1 MTTEEKKDVLCVV
14 RALLMISLLVISS
27 SIMSFNILDVVYLV
41 VIGICFL
48 DYLKEKRKH
57 QI

>member
-1 MTTEEKKDVLCVV
+1 MTTEEKKDVLYVV
-14 RALLMISLLVISS
+14 RALLIISLLVISG
-27 SIMSFNILDVVYLV
+27 SIVSFHILDVVYLV

-48 DYLKEKRKH
+48 DYLRQKRKH

>member
-27 SIMSFNILDVVYLV
+27 SIMSFSILDVVYLV